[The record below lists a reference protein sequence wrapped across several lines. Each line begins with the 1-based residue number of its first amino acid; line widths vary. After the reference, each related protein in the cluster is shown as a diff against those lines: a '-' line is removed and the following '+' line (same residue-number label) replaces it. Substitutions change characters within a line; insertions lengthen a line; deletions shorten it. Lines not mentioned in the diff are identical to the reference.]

1 MSNKL
6 DYEIP
11 KRYSHELGEIAN
23 KLDQLENGR
32 VYELSRATMDGYLA
46 TNIKQLRRMI
56 AELLDKIQN
65 DEQGDMERM
74 REMMDRLS
82 PLKN

>member
-32 VYELSRATMDGYLA
+32 VYELSRAPMDGYLA

-65 DEQGDMERM
+65 DEQGTSERIS
-74 REMMDRLS
+74 EMINQLS
-82 PLKN
+82 FKK